1 MDTLLARLRLGQQIA
16 LMVVIFLAGFGVS
29 TLVSVYGLRQV
40 MVNGPIYDQI
50 ARDSELVADI
60 LPPPAY
66 IVDAYATLLQLKL
79 AIEHGAD
86 EQIVQQL
93 LADSRKASEDYEQ
106 RVSHWKAILPDGE
119 LRRTLT
125 DQAAVPAREFF
136 DIRDREVIPALLA
149 GNTSKAD
156 ELIWE
161 ELWPRFQAHRKAID
175 RTVELAYASV
185 ESSHQHADSVVT
197 RINLLVPAVGI
208 GIGLLA
214 GAFAWGMARSLTA
227 RLGRVSVALEELTV
241 REIPTL
247 ERALAAMSSGDLR
260 ASFSFNAR
268 PMDLAGRDEVAVLTA
283 AYNRLVS
290 ALGSVQQSFSGLSK
304 SLRDMVSGLKD
315 AAEQVTR
322 LGAELH
328 ARVEEITTATH
339 DVTGATERVARGSS
353 TQATELAG
361 LRQSLTELADTS
373 DALAKA
379 AAAQARAVQRAFE
392 LASELARKNEEAAS
406 TARSTGELAGK
417 HAEHA
422 VQGQEA
428 VRRTLASISTAQA
441 ESDKAR
447 QRVDEMVSH
456 ARSIEQVVAIVRSIT
471 EHTNLL
477 ALNAAIEAAR
487 AGEAGRGFTVVAEEV
502 RKLSASAAEST
513 GHIAELVDQLQR
525 AAAAAMQAAD
535 ESQHA
540 MTAVVSDTTTV
551 SELFASTASAAREL
565 AALSE
570 RALVLAEQ
578 ALRSVQNLHAEMEQ
592 AASTVE
598 ETSAAATELSTT
610 VTTINAAASQLSAIG
625 EQNAQASEHASNA
638 MDQISH
644 EVVQVS
650 QSAEA
655 LFGLAQHLLRETERF
670 VTDEATAGP
679 TASARHQP
687 ARPIPVNGQQRFR
700 APAMSQVR

>member
-1 MDTLLARLRLGQQIA
+1 MDRMLARLRLGQQIG
-16 LMVVIFLAGFGVS
+16 LMVLVFLAGLGVS
-29 TLVSVYGLRQV
+29 TLVSVSSLRHV
-40 MVNGPIYDQI
+40 MVNGPIFDQI
-50 ARDSELVADI
+50 ARDTELVADI

-79 AIEHGAD
+79 AVEHGAD
-86 EQIVQQL
+86 DQIVQRL
-93 LADSRKASEDYEQ
+93 LAESRKTREEYEQ
-106 RVSHWKAILPDGE
+106 RLSHWKEVLPQGE

-125 DQAAVPAREFF
+125 DQAATPAREFF
-136 DIRDREVIPALLA
+136 EIRDREVIPALLA
-149 GNTSKAD
+149 GDTAKAD
-156 ELIWE
+156 ELIWK
-161 ELWPRFQAHRKAID
+161 ELRPRFEAHRQAID

-185 ESSHQHADSVVT
+185 ESSQQRADTVVAQV
-197 RINLLVPAVGI
+197 NLLVPAVGI
-208 GIGLLA
+208 SIALLA
-214 GAFAWGMARSLTA
+214 GAFAYALTRSLTA
-227 RLGRVSVALEELTV
+227 RLGRVSRALDEITTTEIPALES
-241 REIPTL
+241 
-247 ERALAAMSSGDLR
+247 ALAAMSRGDLG
-260 ASFSFNAR
+260 ATVSFNAR
-268 PMDLAGRDEVAVLTA
+268 PMESSGRDEVAVLTA

-290 ALGSVQQSFSGLSK
+290 ALASVQQSFSGLST
-304 SLRDMVSGLKD
+304 SLRDMVGGLKE

-322 LGAELH
+322 VGAELH
-328 ARVEEITTATH
+328 RRVEEITGATH
-339 DVTGATERVARGSS
+339 DVTGATERVAQGSA
-353 TQATELAG
+353 TQATELAR

-379 AAAQARAVQRAFE
+379 AAAQARVVQRAFE
-392 LASELARKNEEAAS
+392 LASELARRNEEAAT
-406 TARSTGELAGK
+406 TARSTGELAGR

-422 VQGQEA
+422 IQGQEA
-428 VRRTLASISTAQA
+428 VRRTMASIATAQA

-525 AAAAAMQAAD
+525 AAAAAVQAAD

-565 AALSE
+565 AELSE
-570 RALVLAEQ
+570 HALALAEQ
-578 ALRSVQNLHAEMEQ
+578 ALRSVQHLHAEMEQ

-598 ETSAAATELSTT
+598 ETSAAAAELSTT
-610 VTTINAAASQLSAIG
+610 VTTISASASQLSTIG

-644 EVVQVS
+644 EVVQVA

-655 LFGLAQHLLRETERF
+655 LLQLAERLLRETERF
-670 VTDEATAGP
+670 RTDDRVVPSDGSARRQPVRAIAVDEQRYR
-679 TASARHQP
+679 ASALTH
-687 ARPIPVNGQQRFR
+687 AR
-700 APAMSQVR
+700 